1 MEAKNIIEKKKS
13 YRWALIVGLSL
24 LVVFGSLNLFVVD
37 KTPADKGPSLSL
49 SIPAILATCLLVPVI
64 EELSYR
70 LWCIRKNVA
79 WNTLIIVLTLAISPH
94 AESHQVETD
103 YFKMTLEPN
112 LWDRKASGGLGTDD
126 TCTMN
131 WALPAL
137 TASLLSQHM
146 WDMWDSSSYAMNT
159 MYKSDGNV
167 LNPVYT
173 ITLITKKSGQSVFNK
188 TEVDNNHPPAPPP
201 STPHNFPPAST
212 SSPSPPSNPLPPAN
226 CCCNNPNRNTP
237 VSNNTNLTNGTT
249 TPRPIRATCGRNHL
263 LKATLYPG
271 HRPRAHS
278 MYRTGGG
285 PQGLPS
291 LIPHPFNHTAPP
303 LTPATAEEHLCN
315 ERKHGGQ
322 RADLPLFRT
331 GLTGGVQQQ

>member
-1 MEAKNIIEKKKS
+1 
-13 YRWALIVGLSL
+13 
-24 LVVFGSLNLFVVD
+24 
-37 KTPADKGPSLSL
+37 
-49 SIPAILATCLLVPVI
+49 
-64 EELSYR
+64 
-70 LWCIRKNVA
+70 
-79 WNTLIIVLTLAISPH
+79 
-94 AESHQVETD
+94 
-103 YFKMTLEPN
+103 
-112 LWDRKASGGLGTDD
+112 
-126 TCTMN
+126 
-131 WALPAL
+131 
-137 TASLLSQHM
+137 
-146 WDMWDSSSYAMNT
+146 MNT
-159 MYKSDGNV
+159 MYKSDGSV

-212 SSPSPPSNPLPPAN
+212 SSPSPPSNPLPPTN

-249 TPRPIRATCGRNHL
+249 TPRPIRATCGRNNL

-291 LIPHPFNHTAPP
+291 LIPHPLYHTATP

-315 ERKHGGQ
+315 ELKHGGQ
-322 RADLPLFRT
+322 QADLPLFGTGRT
-331 GLTGGVQQQ
+331 GVVQQQDYTTGAMWRQQASQRSITLLTSNIF

>member
-131 WALPAL
+131 WDLPAL
-137 TASLLSQHM
+137 TASLPSQHM
-146 WDMWDSSSYAMNT
+146 WDMWDRSSYAMNT
-159 MYKSDGNV
+159 MYKSDGSV

-173 ITLITKKSGQSVFNK
+173 ITLIAKKSGQSVFNK

-212 SSPSPPSNPLPPAN
+212 SSPSPPSNPPPPAN
-226 CCCNNPNRNTP
+226 CYCNNPNRKTP

-249 TPRPIRATCGRNHL
+249 TPRPICATCGRNHL
-263 LKATLYPG
+263 LKATLYPS

-291 LIPHPFNHTAPP
+291 LIPHPFYHTATP

-315 ERKHGGQ
+315 ELKHGGQ
-322 RADLPLFRT
+322 RADLPLFGT